1 MSETAPI
8 RFFWAPTPHRDLF
21 LVLISWI
28 MVILSGIPFTSK
40 EVPDVENLPL

>member
-8 RFFWAPTPHRDLF
+8 RFFLGSNSPQGFVSRF
-21 LVLISWI
+21 VSWI

>member
-8 RFFWAPTPHRDLF
+8 RFFWAPIPHRDLF